1 MRDTDGFNRALR
13 GWAVAGGRRLE
24 VREAR
29 TAWAVLV
36 AEVMSQQT
44 QIERV
49 GEPWRRFVERWP
61 GPAELARAGT
71 ADLLRAWAGLGYNR
85 RALALR
91 EAARHIVDRHGGDIP
106 RGVAELEALPGIG
119 PYTARATAA
128 AAFGTPVAPLDVNVR
143 RVLERLGGRRISGH
157 VGQAGADLLVDRD
170 DPRAWVNAVM
180 DLAAAVCLPAR
191 PDCGACPVARWCASR
206 GIAPPARASGR
217 APAGAGGAG
226 PGRAS
231 VERTPGAPVARPPQL
246 RFPATRRWL
255 RGRLVVRLRDAD
267 PGTWV
272 RFDAPVG
279 LHSLEA
285 VQGALA
291 ALEREGFIA
300 RRGDEARLA

>member
-1 MRDTDGFNRALR
+1 MRDRDGFNRALLA
-13 GWAVAGGRRLE
+13 WAEAAGRRLE

-61 GPAELARAGT
+61 GPSELAGAGT
-71 ADLLRAWAGLGYNR
+71 SELLRAWAGLGYNR

-91 EAARHIVDRHGGDIP
+91 DAARRILDVHGGDVP
-106 RGVAELEALPGIG
+106 ERVAELQELPGVG

-128 AAFGTPVAPLDVNVR
+128 TAFATPVAPLDVNVR
-143 RVLERLGGRRISGH
+143 RVLERVGGDLVVGRE
-157 VGQAGADLLVDRD
+157 GQAAADALVDRD

-180 DLAAAVCLPAR
+180 DLAAIVCLPAR
-191 PDCGACPVARWCASR
+191 PACGDCPVESWCASR
-206 GIAPPARASGR
+206 GVAPPRIT
-217 APAGAGGAG
+217 AG
-226 PGRAS
+226 GRAS
-231 VERTPGAPVARPPQL
+231 EPRAPGGRAARPPQP

-255 RGRLVVRLRDAD
+255 RGRVVACLRDAA
-267 PGTWV
+267 PGAWV
-272 RFDAPVG
+272 RFDAPIG
-279 LHSLEA
+279 LHSIEA
-285 VQGALA
+285 VQGALV

-300 RRGDEARLA
+300 RRGEEARLA